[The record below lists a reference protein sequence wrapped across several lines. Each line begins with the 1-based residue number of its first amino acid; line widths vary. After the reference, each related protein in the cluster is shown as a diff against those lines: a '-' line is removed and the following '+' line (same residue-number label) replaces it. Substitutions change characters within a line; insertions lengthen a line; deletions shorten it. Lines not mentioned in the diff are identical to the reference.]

1 MYITSATSVTAT
13 TIWSKKSGRRS
24 QILEPDSGS
33 FARVWKIKLRSYD
46 CDDSEPIIPE
56 YFEQALALK
65 EFTKHTLIDLLNKTE
80 DYNQSKE
87 YAISHDVAELANW
100 EVRLLKAVTP
110 HPFISKYIKSFQDKS
125 KAYILMEHIPWGDL
139 LYHMK
144 IEK

>member
-1 MYITSATSVTAT
+1 MGNCNECTEANSFEYDIDESNTVDAE
-13 TIWSKKSGRRS
+13 K
-24 QILEPDSGS
+24 LELLGVGS

-87 YAISHDVAELANW
+87 YAISHDVAELAN
-100 EVRLLKAVTP
+100 
-110 HPFISKYIKSFQDKS
+110 
-125 KAYILMEHIPWGDL
+125 
-139 LYHMK
+139 
-144 IEK
+144 